1 MFKKEGNMEFIETV
15 NGYINDFVWG
25 VPCIILILAAGIIMT
40 VCLKGIQFRNWG
52 FLIRQTYVK
61 AFTKKD
67 EGGEGDISSFQAA
80 MVSVSAV
87 VGSGNIAG
95 VATAI
100 VLGGPGALFW
110 MLVAALVGCATKFA
124 EIALG
129 IKYRKKMEDGSWA
142 GGPMYY
148 LSEGLHQKWL
158 GTLFALFMI
167 FAGFMISAVV
177 DTNTM
182 SAAINE
188 QFGVNPMISGV
199 IFMILTGIVIIGGI
213 TRIGEVCGLLS
224 PLMAGAYL
232 LCGILVIILNIG
244 KLPMAIGQIL
254 ALAFNPQAAGGGLA
268 GASILMVMRYGFAR
282 GIFSNEAGIGTAA
295 ITHASAKVSTPG
307 EQAVWGPLEV
317 FVDTFIV
324 CTISGL
330 AVIMSGLWD
339 TGIDGAA
346 LTMRAFD
353 TLLPGHFG
361 SYVVLGAEIL
371 FGFSCLISWYN
382 YVEKAGDYLWGT
394 RAKNILKILWLVFI
408 VVGSYTTLGLAW
420 DLADTANGLM
430 IIPNAIG
437 IILLSKQVIK
447 MKEEFYDAELPK
459 YEAEKKAK
467 KASR

>member
-1 MFKKEGNMEFIETV
+1 MEFIATV

-25 VPCIILILAAGIIMT
+25 VPCIILIMVVGIVMT
-40 VCLKGIQFRNWG
+40 VRLKFIQFRNWG

-61 AFTKKD
+61 AFKGEKD
-67 EGGEGDISSFQAA
+67 ESEDGDITSFQAA

-110 MLVAALVGCATKFA
+110 TLVAALVGCATKFA

-129 IKYRKKMEDGSWA
+129 LKYREKMSDGSWA

-148 LSEGLHQKWL
+148 LANGLHQKWL
-158 GTLFALFMI
+158 GSLFAILMI

-182 SAAINE
+182 AAAIQE
-188 QFGVNPMISGV
+188 QFGVNPMISGIV
-199 IFMILTGIVIIGGI
+199 FMILTGIVIFGGI

-224 PLMAGAYL
+224 PFMAGAYL
-232 LCGILVIILNIG
+232 LCGLLVIILNIA
-244 KLPMAIGQIL
+244 KLPTAIVQIIT
-254 ALAFNPQAAGGGLA
+254 LAFNPRAAGGGLA
-268 GASILMVMRYGFAR
+268 GASIMMVMRYGFAR

-295 ITHASAKVSTPG
+295 ITHASAKVNSPG
-307 EQAVWGPLEV
+307 EQALWGPLEV
-317 FVDTFIV
+317 FVDTFVV
-324 CTISGL
+324 CTITGL
-330 AVIMSGLWD
+330 AVVMSGLWD

-346 LTMRAFD
+346 LTMRAFE
-353 TLLPGHFG
+353 TLLPGTFG
-361 SYVVLGAEIL
+361 SYVVLFAEVL

-382 YVEKAGDYLWGT
+382 YVEKAGDFLWGSK
-394 RAKNILKILWLVFI
+394 AKQILKALWLVFI
-408 VVGSYTTLGLAW
+408 LVGSATTLGLAW

-430 IIPNAIG
+430 IIPNTIG
-437 IILLSKQVIK
+437 ILLLGKEIVKI
-447 MKEEFYDAELPK
+447 KEEYYDTELEK
-459 YEAEKKAK
+459 YKAG
-467 KASR
+467 KAGR

>member
-1 MFKKEGNMEFIETV
+1 MEFIATV

-25 VPCIILILAAGIIMT
+25 VPCIILIMVVGIVMT
-40 VCLKGIQFRNWG
+40 VRLKFIQFKNWG

-61 AFTKKD
+61 AFKGEKD
-67 EGGEGDISSFQAA
+67 ESEDGDITSFQAA

-110 MLVAALVGCATKFA
+110 TLVAALVGCATKFA

-129 IKYRKKMEDGSWA
+129 LKYREKMSDGSWA

-148 LSEGLHQKWL
+148 LANGLHQKWL
-158 GTLFALFMI
+158 GSLFAILMI

-182 SAAINE
+182 AAAIQE
-188 QFGVNPMISGV
+188 QFGVNPMISGIV
-199 IFMILTGIVIIGGI
+199 FMILTGIVIFGGI

-224 PLMAGAYL
+224 PFMAGAYL
-232 LCGILVIILNIG
+232 LCGLLVIILNIA
-244 KLPMAIGQIL
+244 KLPTAIVQIIT
-254 ALAFNPQAAGGGLA
+254 LAFNPRAAGGGLA
-268 GASILMVMRYGFAR
+268 GASIMMVMRYGFAR

-295 ITHASAKVSTPG
+295 ITHASAKVNSPG
-307 EQAVWGPLEV
+307 EQALWGPLEV
-317 FVDTFIV
+317 FVDTFVV
-324 CTISGL
+324 CTITGL
-330 AVIMSGLWD
+330 AVVMSGLWD

-346 LTMRAFD
+346 LTMRAFE
-353 TLLPGHFG
+353 TLLPGTFG
-361 SYVVLGAEIL
+361 SYVVLFAEVL

-382 YVEKAGDYLWGT
+382 YVEKAGDFLWGSK
-394 RAKNILKILWLVFI
+394 AKQILKALWLVFI
-408 VVGSYTTLGLAW
+408 LVGSATTLGLAW

-430 IIPNAIG
+430 IIPNTIG
-437 IILLSKQVIK
+437 ILLLGKEIVKI
-447 MKEEFYDAELPK
+447 KEEYYDTELEK
-459 YEAEKKAK
+459 YKAG
-467 KASR
+467 KAGR